1 AEILRIPGLFEKIQN
16 TYKVTITGPTTI
28 SALLNS
34 LQMGFRTL
42 AIEKRS
48 VEVWQVL
55 SAVKT
60 EFGKF
65 GAVIEQAKK
74 KLDAARDELEK
85 TDTRTRKINSKLK
98 NVESLPGD
106 EAAKMIGAENGTED
120 EGE

>member
-1 AEILRIPGLFEKIQN
+1 
-16 TYKVTITGPTTI
+16 VTITGPTTL

-98 NVESLPGD
+98 NIESLPES
-106 EAAKMIGAENGTED
+106 EAVAVIGNEHGGED